1 MKLTLMQFTSLDG
14 VTQGPGSPDEDTRDG
29 FAAGGWL
36 VPHLDEA
43 FMETVIGWAQQA
55 DAFLF
60 GHRTYDNFARDW
72 PANDDPDDPFAPIM
86 NGLPKYVAAHSPVDA
101 SWEPTT
107 VLAGDIAAEV
117 AELKQQPGRE
127 LQIHGSATLAQSLFT
142 AGLIDELRLVVA
154 PVVVGGGRR
163 LFPPDGGAGGLR
175 LADHKVTPSGL
186 ALHTYEWVGR
196 PEQGTYDRSEV

>member
-1 MKLTLMQFTSLDG
+1 MQFISLDG
-14 VTQGPGSPDEDTRDG
+14 VSQGPGSPDEDTSDG

-43 FMETVIGWAQQA
+43 FMETVLGWSQRA

-107 VLAGDIAAEV
+107 VLGGDVAAEV
-117 AELKQQPGRE
+117 AELKRQPGGE
-127 LQIHGSATLAQSLFT
+127 LQIHSSTTLAQSLFA

-163 LFPPDGGAGGLR
+163 LFPPGGAAGGLR
-175 LADHKVTPSGL
+175 LADHVVTPGGL
-186 ALHTYEWVGR
+186 ALHTYEWAGR
-196 PEQGTYDRSEV
+196 PEQGTYDRREV